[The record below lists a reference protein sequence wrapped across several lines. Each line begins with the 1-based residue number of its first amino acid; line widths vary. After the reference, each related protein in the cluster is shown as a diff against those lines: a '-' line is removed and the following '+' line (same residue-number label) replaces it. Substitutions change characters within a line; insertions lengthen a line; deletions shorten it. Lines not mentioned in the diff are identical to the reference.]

1 MSNELLTTIADVL
14 KIECSVETSKYP
26 FKIVD
31 SKPEKDLYMVHYDV
45 DEINNS
51 PKDSVERKLRG
62 VIVSE
67 EDGIIVPSFGYTPTI
82 VLDDF
87 DIKTV
92 ENVTEKQGQVHNLK
106 EFNTTKI
113 LPMFDGTL
121 LRVWKY
127 KNEIHISSHKK
138 IDAINSRWGTSGKF
152 VDLFKKYTEEIF
164 DLEDLFNTEG
174 VEESLEQEY
183 TSIKIHNFLL
193 VDNDLMISSK
203 LSLDNIT
210 GFVLYINSV
219 NCTLPSNIE
228 DNLSTLHYTEIK
240 CTDKTVFKVKSFDMN
255 ETEYQSFLTK
265 GFFPN
270 ETDINPQISLG
281 EGLILFNGIN
291 MLKIVSNGYNNRSK
305 LVNND
310 PNILHRVFELLTDSQ
325 YPKEGTDN
333 FLEKYSIVSIPND
346 EQIKSMKEPLVSKF
360 PEDWKIPTAEELTST
375 SVKESYDNRLRTVIT
390 HYAMTLPLYHQKP
403 AFTAIRELLDERF
416 KATQII
422 CNNYDRYSKKQYGE
436 DVTPRDLKVYERIH
450 KMVTDAKNYANVRI
464 KRGEKLNGASE
475 GQTFNKFVKDNI
487 RGLMLREYG
496 TSLYKIVRVL
506 IHSSKDE

>member
-1 MSNELLTTIADVL
+1 MSNEVLTTIAEIL
-14 KIECSVETSKYP
+14 KVEIKDGKYP

-31 SKPEKDLYMVHYDV
+31 SKPDQGLYMVHYDV
-45 DEINNS
+45 DEINRS
-51 PKDSVERKLRG
+51 PKDSIERNLRG
-62 VIVSE
+62 VIISE
-67 EDGIIVPSFGYTPTI
+67 SEGIIVPSFGYAPTI
-82 VLDDF
+82 ILDDF
-87 DIKTV
+87 DIKTL
-92 ENVTEKQGQVHNLK
+92 ENVTENYGQTHNLK

-152 VDLFKKYTEEIF
+152 VELFKKYTEGTF
-164 DLEDLFNTEG
+164 SLEDLFSSTENQDS
-174 VEESLEQEY
+174 ENLISP
-183 TSIKIHNFLL
+183 KIHNFLL

-210 GFVLYINSV
+210 GFALYINSI
-219 NCTLPSNIE
+219 NCELPTEVESK
-228 DNLSTLHYTEIK
+228 LSSLHYTEIK
-240 CTDKTVFKVKSFDMN
+240 CTDKTVFKVKSFNKD
-255 ETEYQSFLTK
+255 EVEYQSFITK

-270 ETDINPQISLG
+270 ETDTHPKISLG
-281 EGLILFNGIN
+281 EGLILFNGTN
-291 MLKIVSNGYNNRSK
+291 MLKIVSNGYNRRSK

-333 FLEKYSIVSIPND
+333 FLEKYSIIPIPTD
-346 EQIKSMKEPLVSKF
+346 DQIKALSEPILSKF
-360 PEDWKIPTAEELTST
+360 PEDWKVLSEPDVKDNTI
-375 SVKESYDNRLRTVIT
+375 KESHENRLRTVIT
-390 HYAMTLPLYHQKP
+390 HYALALPLYHQKP
-403 AFTAIRELLDERF
+403 AFTAIRELIDDRF
-416 KATQII
+416 KATHII

-436 DVTPRDLKVYERIH
+436 DVSPRDLKVYERIH
-450 KMVTDAKNYANVRI
+450 KMVMDAKNYANVRL

-487 RGLMLREYG
+487 RGLMIREYG

-506 IHSSKDE
+506 VHSSKDE